1 MKFLVFAGTT
11 EGRMVVEYLLSGNA
25 EVTACVA
32 TEYGSD
38 MLFEHENL
46 KINIGRLDLE
56 AMKPLIREHD
66 LVVDAT
72 HPYAEI
78 VTSNIKEACDE
89 VKTKYIRIKRSSLR
103 FENVIE
109 VENTEKAV
117 ELLKSTVG
125 NVLVTTGSKELHKY
139 IEVPNYKERLFPR
152 VLPTVAVMEKCSE
165 LGFEGKNLICMQGP
179 FSFEMNCAMLKQ
191 FNISYMVTKDTGTAG
206 GFEEKVKAAKENGV
220 KIILIKRPIE
230 AVDEEESF
238 DMESLKTYLSESY
251 GIVQIHKDKKADSSY
266 RDLSEKERVKH
277 WKESMFFPLFIDIK
291 DKNILVVGGGT
302 IATRRVNTLIKFG
315 AKVKVVSPHISE
327 ELRELE
333 GKNLI
338 EVVSRNYN
346 SKDIKDCFLV
356 VAATN
361 HREVN
366 CLVGADAKEA
376 GAFISVADCKE
387 ENDFYFPAVFEAE
400 GIVGGLVSKGGA
412 NHSLVRKTASKIRKC
427 LQGEE
432 IIQNGKKD

>member
-46 KINIGRLDLE
+46 KINIGRLDVE
-56 AMKPLIREHD
+56 AMKPLIKEHD

-78 VTSNIKEACDE
+78 ATSNIKEASYA
-89 VKTKYIRIKRSSLR
+89 VKTKYIRIKRSSLK

-125 NVLVTTGSKELHKY
+125 NVLVTTGSKELHKF

-152 VLPTVAVMEKCSE
+152 VLPTVAVMEKCSA
-165 LGFEGKNLICMQGP
+165 LGFEGRNLICMQGP
-179 FSFEMNCAMLKQ
+179 FSFEMNCAMMKQ

-220 KIILIKRPIE
+220 KIILIKRPVE

-238 DMESLKTYLSESY
+238 DIHSLKTYLKESY
-251 GIVQIHKDKKADSSY
+251 GIVQVHKDKKIDTTYKA
-266 RDLSEKERVKH
+266 LSEEVFKH
-277 WKESMFFPLFIDIK
+277 CKESMFFPLFIDIK

-315 AKVKVVSPHISE
+315 ARVKVVAPQISD
-327 ELRELE
+327 ELVELE
-333 GKNLI
+333 ARNLI
-338 EVVSRNYN
+338 EVISRNYKSN
-346 SKDIKDCFLV
+346 DIEGCFLV

-361 HREVN
+361 DRKAN
-366 CLVGADAKEA
+366 CLVGGDAKRA
-376 GAFISVADCKE
+376 GAFTSVADRKE
-387 ENDFYFPAVFEAE
+387 ENNFYFPAIFEDE
-400 GIVGGLVSKGGA
+400 GVVGGLVSKGGA

-432 IIQNGKKD
+432 IIQNEKKD